1 MVRSTDSFRRA
12 SFMTLIEML
21 ARTVRAYPDKPA
33 IVSHADSLTY
43 REFDE
48 VTNRLATMLLGLG
61 VKQGDA
67 VAVLMPP
74 TMHWLIGYFGAT
86 KAGARVVILN
96 AMLTPVELGVLLLD
110 SGSAIVLTE
119 SRFAQAL
126 AASAGEDPSPV
137 THVLPLDDGAF
148 EQKLDTFPSSAPG
161 VRMEESDECSVLY
174 TSGVLGKQKGVVHT
188 HRSLMAVAEVGIEC
202 MGLEPEWIVMGMI
215 PFFHVLGLETAFA
228 SLHRGCTIVV
238 APRFTVKNVLEAV
251 RRHRVSI
258 IVGVPAMFNALAQ
271 VPTDTL
277 KEIDMSCLHVA
288 MTAGAK
294 SSASLMEALEEKYRL
309 VLTEIYGTT
318 ETPII
323 CMGGLRTRRLG
334 TAGQPTLEF
343 KVIGEDGNEVP
354 RGQSGQAICRGPQ
367 VMSGYFRAPD
377 LTALVLKNGWF
388 YTGDIVTMD
397 DEDYVTY
404 VEKQSFIIVT
414 SSGVKIPPTEVEEVA
429 LTHPSVAEAAY
440 VGVVQDDGGQLPIL
454 FVALREGQ
462 EVSRQSLRAFCA
474 QSLAVY
480 KLPQRIEL
488 VSELPKIASGKIDRR
503 NLQAWKAQ
511 RA

>member
-1 MVRSTDSFRRA
+1 
-12 SFMTLIEML
+12 MTLTEML
-21 ARTVRAYPDKPA
+21 EQTLRVYPDKPA
-33 IVSHADSLTY
+33 VVSDAGVLTC

-48 VTNRLATMLLGLG
+48 VTNRLAHMLLGLG
-61 VKQGDA
+61 LKQGDA

-74 TMHWLIGYFGAT
+74 IADWLVGYFGAT

-96 AMLTPVELGVLLLD
+96 AMLTPAELGVQLLD
-110 SGSAIVLTE
+110 SGSTIVLTE

-126 AASAGEDPSPV
+126 AASAGDEPSPV
-137 THVLPLDDGAF
+137 SHVLPLDDEAF
-148 EQKLDTFPSSAPG
+148 KQTLATFPSSACG
-161 VRMEESDECSVLY
+161 VQLKESDECSVLY

-188 HRSLMAVAEVGIEC
+188 HSSLMAVAEVGIEC
-202 MGLEPEWIVMGMI
+202 MGLEPDWVVMGMI

-228 SLHRGCTIVV
+228 SLRRGCTIVV
-238 APRFTVKNVLEAV
+238 APRFTVKNVLESV

-258 IVGVPAMFNALAQ
+258 IVGVPAMFNALSM
-271 VPTDTL
+271 VPEETL
-277 KEIDMSCLHVA
+277 KEIDLSSLHVA

-294 SSASLMEALEEKYRL
+294 SSPVLMEELERKYNL

-323 CMGGLRTRRLG
+323 CMGGLRNRRLG
-334 TAGQPTLEF
+334 TAGQPTLDF
-343 KVIGEDGNEVP
+343 KVIGEDGKEVP
-354 RGQSGQAICRGPQ
+354 RGHSGQAVCRGPQ
-367 VMSGYFRAPD
+367 VMVGYFKAPE
-377 LTALVLKNGWF
+377 LTALVLRNGWF

-397 DEDYVTY
+397 EDGYVTY

-429 LTHPSVAEAAY
+429 LTHPAVAEVAY

-462 EVSRQSLRAFCA
+462 EVSRQTLRAYCA
-474 QSLAVY
+474 ESLAVY
-480 KLPQRIEL
+480 KLPQRIEF
-488 VSELPKIASGKIDRR
+488 VEELPKIASGKIDRR
-503 NLQAWKAQ
+503 HLQAWRAQ
-511 RA
+511 RV